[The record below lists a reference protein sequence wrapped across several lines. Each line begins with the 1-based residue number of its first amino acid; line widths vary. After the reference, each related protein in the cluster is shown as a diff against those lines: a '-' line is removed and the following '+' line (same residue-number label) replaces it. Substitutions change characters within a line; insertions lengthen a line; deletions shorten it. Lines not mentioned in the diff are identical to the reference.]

1 MPIKLVTQA
10 NLTDCG
16 LACVAMVTGKSL
28 DAVLRV
34 AIKECDYAICIYRVT
49 RQLAT
54 SRCVSPAARHWRAN
68 ARYAL
73 WSG

>member
-34 AIKECDYAICIYRVT
+34 AIMECGYLLLYARIKGTVYLLSIRHQ
-49 RQLAT
+49 RQL
-54 SRCVSPAARHWRAN
+54 SFDFLN
-68 ARYAL
+68 L
-73 WSG
+73 WPI